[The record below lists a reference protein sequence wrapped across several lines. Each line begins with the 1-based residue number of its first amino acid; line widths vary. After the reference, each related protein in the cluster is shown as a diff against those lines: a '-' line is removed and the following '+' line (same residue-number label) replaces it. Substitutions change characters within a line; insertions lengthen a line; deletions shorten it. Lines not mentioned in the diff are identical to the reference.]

1 MSSARKIR
9 RKKEQAKRKKNNKIL
24 KEVSKSIETM
34 PKICSK
40 CGVHFDKT
48 IPENLDKW
56 GIQIYETGRVTLTC
70 GICRT
75 AETEKTT
82 SE

>member
-9 RKKEQAKRKKNNKIL
+9 RKKEQAKRKRNNKIL

-34 PKICSK
+34 PKVCAK

-70 GICRT
+70 GVCRGGE
-75 AETEKTT
+75 AETTA

>member
-1 MSSARKIR
+1 MSGARKIR
-9 RKKEQAKRKKNNKIL
+9 RRKEKEKRKRNNKIL

-34 PKICSK
+34 PKTCSK
-40 CGVHFDKT
+40 CGAEFDKT
-48 IPENLDKW
+48 VPENLDKW

-75 AETEKTT
+75 PESEKKD